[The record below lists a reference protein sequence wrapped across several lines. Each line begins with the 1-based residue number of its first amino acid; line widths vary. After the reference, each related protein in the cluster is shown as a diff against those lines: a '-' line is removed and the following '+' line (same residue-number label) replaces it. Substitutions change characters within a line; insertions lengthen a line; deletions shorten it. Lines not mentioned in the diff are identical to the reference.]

1 MNDNNRLLFDKLR
14 ALVENDLYNGLFLVF
29 RDNNYFID
37 GNEVIGALNEIRIAC
52 DNIENEIKKD

>member
-37 GNEVIGALNEIRIAC
+37 GDEVICALNEIRIAC